1 MSPATTDFPRVG
13 GDIVNSRYNT
23 VPGLKAEARPFSGP
37 VHRSIVAVDIEGTTK
52 RTSPVKGELRRVL
65 YELLER
71 ALKVAGIGPRH
82 LDGPTDRGDGVL
94 VLIRPHDDVP
104 KTVLLGRMIPAL
116 TALLA
121 EYNAFATRPEL
132 RLRLRAVVH
141 AGEVHEDQHGFY
153 GEDVDVAFRLLDSP
167 TVKKALRDAPA
178 SPLMLVVSE
187 EIYSGIVRQGHLDEG
202 SYQQSVPGPGWWA
215 TAARPGSHPGPGQ
228 RGPSCCCPSTGG
240 PAIARS
246 AGRFRRIRGR
256 PRRFQAI
263 PKVAESPEVPPL
275 AAVYE
280 TLERRL
286 AETEEPFDTEAGLA
300 RLKEWMP
307 IERTEL

>member
-202 SYQQSVPGPGWWA
+202 SYQQSVQVRVGGRRRRGRVRIPAPVSA
-215 TAARPGSHPGPGQ
+215 DLPAAARRPEGQ
-228 RGPSCCCPSTGG
+228 RSHVVL
-240 PAIARS
+240 AVS
-246 AGRFRRIRGR
+246 AGSGAALAVSE
-256 PRRFQAI
+256 AI
-263 PKVAESPEVPPL
+263 PKVAESPRYPPRCG
-275 AAVYE
+275 V
-280 TLERRL
+280 R
-286 AETEEPFDTEAGLA
+286 DT
-300 RLKEWMP
+300 
-307 IERTEL
+307 